1 MDIKTWSKD
10 QTKNRDDEPAD
21 FPPNAGWPPPPNR
34 FQQAAKIFFQILLA
48 WIGLEVTGLRYVVGM
63 NSQSM
68 LVAAG
73 IVLLIVCLRYFHM
86 PIRVGIGV
94 LFHRIIPAEDTAVVA
109 APAALDLEDQPDL
122 GDGSYDGS
130 YSQVY
135 VGDDGELVFNRDP
148 EAKLKREES

>member
-10 QTKNRDDEPAD
+10 QTKNRDDEVD
-21 FPPNAGWPPPPNR
+21 FPANAGRQSPSPNR

-48 WIGLEVTGLRYVVGM
+48 WIGLEVTGLRYTVSM
-63 NSQSM
+63 NPQSM

-94 LFHRIIPAEDTAVVA
+94 LFHRIIPAEDAAVVA
-109 APAALDLEDQPDL
+109 LPSTMELEDQPNL
-122 GDGSYDGS
+122 VDGPFSH
-130 YSQVY
+130 VY